1 MEPMPSE
8 PRPAPTTLTSD
19 ERERVARWAE
29 RRSAGVGDR
38 LVSEGATGY
47 FFYVIEAGTAE
58 VSREGVTL
66 HALGPGDFFGELAIT
81 GDGRRTASVTA
92 TSELTYLAIFGSDFR
107 RFEREAPEVAQTITR
122 AIAQRRE
129 RDEAS

>member
-1 MEPMPSE
+1 MQPMPSE
-8 PRPAPTTLTSD
+8 PRPAPATLTSD

-29 RRSAGVGDR
+29 RRTARVGDR

-47 FFYVIEAGTAE
+47 FFFVIEDGTAV
-58 VSREGVTL
+58 VSREGVNL
-66 HALGPGDFFGELAIT
+66 HSLRPGDFFGELAIT

-92 TSELTYLAIFGSDFR
+92 TSEITYLSIFGSDFR
-107 RFEREAPEVAQTITR
+107 QFEREAPEVAQTITR

-129 RDEAS
+129 RDETP